1 MAGKTILVDDGC
13 GAETNETWSTATA
26 ATLNAR
32 IASGVMA
39 FNHCAN
45 LESNYQTQ
53 TAALKAQLNSTCN

>member
-1 MAGKTILVDDGC
+1 MWDDAMALP
-13 GAETNETWSTATA
+13 ASA

-45 LESNYQTQ
+45 LETNYQSLIT
-53 TAALKAQLNSTCN
+53 ALKPQLNSTCN